1 MSITV
6 KLDTNKAQRLE
17 RFLASEVYAKEKKNI
32 ISKSPYWE
40 EHSQLINTDIKNDG
54 VINIDGKS
62 GFYAS
67 NKYFD
72 RYLKYLLNP
81 FKLLSKSKEIFKS
94 KFRLPRYLSYA
105 KAFDFV
111 MNKKNILSPHVIN
124 HEILKKSPN
133 VYGSHKSIALHYKSW
148 SKRTI
153 NHNILSHYYYSN
165 LLRGYIRNNKIKT
178 VLEIG
183 AGNGNFPSI
192 LYNDW
197 SPVRLIM
204 IDLPETLTTAF
215 TFLSS
220 LFPNAK
226 IILPNEIG
234 DKIPN
239 DFDFILMTPEQIDI
253 IDDNSIDLAV
263 NIHSFQEMTH
273 QQINI
278 YFKLIQ
284 RVVRLS
290 GYFFSSNRIEKV
302 PSGADSFTIEQTIL
316 PNRFFEYPWNHKNK
330 ILINEV
336 SSFQRLVQADASGIR
351 LEEIH

>member
-1 MSITV
+1 
-6 KLDTNKAQRLE
+6 
-17 RFLASEVYAKEKKNI
+17 
-32 ISKSPYWE
+32 
-40 EHSQLINTDIKNDG
+40 
-54 VINIDGKS
+54 
-62 GFYAS
+62 
-67 NKYFD
+67 
-72 RYLKYLLNP
+72 
-81 FKLLSKSKEIFKS
+81 
-94 KFRLPRYLSYA
+94 
-105 KAFDFV
+105 
-111 MNKKNILSPHVIN
+111 MNKKNILSPYVIN
-124 HEILKKSPN
+124 HETLKKSPN
-133 VYGSHKSIALHYKSW
+133 VYDSHKSVAMHYMSWAKRIA
-148 SKRTI
+148 
-153 NHNILSHYYYSN
+153 NHNIISHYYFSN
-165 LLRGYIRNNKIKT
+165 LLRGYIPNNKINT
-178 VLEIG
+178 VLDIG

-192 LYNDW
+192 FYNDW
-197 SPVRLIM
+197 SPIRLIM

-220 LFPNAK
+220 LFPNAN
-226 IILPNEIG
+226 IILPNEIEE
-234 DKIPN
+234 KIPN
-239 DFDFILMTPEQIDI
+239 DFDFILMTPEQIEI